1 MWKDILKAE
10 LTTSLEEWPEIREP
24 GGMFPT
30 SNLGEYNPDTDRA
43 LVFLDNVWSRVTRD
57 GVDADDIDKFIE
69 LLIDVDMHEVSHQAM
84 AKELEPRYKKFE
96 RRLLKLVKNVDVE
109 NFKETQK
116 DLKRLVGDYTEMLF
130 MEEVYAYSTEKNVDY
145 SELKDNYDMLERIEH
160 MVNGLLQGNLK
171 PIQRNLANIIAHE
184 AERKW
189 DFLGKTVRRRI
200 LKIKG
205 D

>member
-1 MWKDILKAE
+1 
-10 LTTSLEEWPEIREP
+10 
-24 GGMFPT
+24 
-30 SNLGEYNPDTDRA
+30 
-43 LVFLDNVWSRVTRD
+43 
-57 GVDADDIDKFIE
+57 
-69 LLIDVDMHEVSHQAM
+69 M

-145 SELKDNYDMLERIEH
+145 SELKDNYDMLERIEL

-189 DFLGKTVRRRI
+189 DFLGKTFRRRI